1 MLLRYSFPNFLP
13 SQDVTKITR
22 DLNCKYMEVPR
33 MVTPHPFPPSSLG
46 WPRPRI
52 LHAEKW
58 RSREG
63 HRGLPFLI
71 PFSQPCLYH
80 PRYQARASKDRKK
93 DAFDDTCDFPSR
105 QASPPPRYWPNSK
118 TVGPS
123 EGKWILARDRNRI
136 KRNPADRND
145 FALRPNR
152 GPARKSTVF
161 SFVQPS
167 SPFRRFTPSL
177 GFRSIQR
184 LIYRAKR
191 PDTRC

>member
-1 MLLRYSFPNFLP
+1 MTL
-13 SQDVTKITR
+13 VTSPLAK
-22 DLNCKYMEVPR
+22 
-33 MVTPHPFPPSSLG
+33 
-46 WPRPRI
+46 PRPLPDIGPIR
-52 LHAEKW
+52 K
-58 RSREG
+58 RS
-63 HRGLPFLI
+63 
-71 PFSQPCLYH
+71 
-80 PRYQARASKDRKK
+80 
-93 DAFDDTCDFPSR
+93 
-105 QASPPPRYWPNSK
+105 
-118 TVGPS
+118 VGPS

-136 KRNPADRND
+136 KYNPADRND

>member
-1 MLLRYSFPNFLP
+1 MTL
-13 SQDVTKITR
+13 VTSPLAK
-22 DLNCKYMEVPR
+22 
-33 MVTPHPFPPSSLG
+33 
-46 WPRPRI
+46 PRP
-52 LHAEKW
+52 
-58 RSREG
+58 
-63 HRGLPFLI
+63 LPDI
-71 PFSQPCLYH
+71 GPI
-80 PRYQARASKDRKK
+80 RK
-93 DAFDDTCDFPSR
+93 R
-105 QASPPPRYWPNSK
+105 
-118 TVGPS
+118 S